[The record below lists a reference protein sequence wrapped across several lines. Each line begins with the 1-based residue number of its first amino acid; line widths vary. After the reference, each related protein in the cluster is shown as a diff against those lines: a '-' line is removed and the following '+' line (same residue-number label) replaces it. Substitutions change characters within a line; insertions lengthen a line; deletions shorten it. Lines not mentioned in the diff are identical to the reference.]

1 MGRQSLGRGCSLVG
15 AASPSTE
22 NTFPNPTVPG
32 QEDAPLRL
40 LESGDYRSEL
50 QSVLQTWLIVG
61 LGELGE
67 QASPPAWTRQ
77 GLGLPTWSREPWCGC
92 PVPFGSSGRRRVGS
106 SEEGP
111 SGLQLRPMLSRLG
124 RCRLLLRAGVGSVR
138 WKPPHSNRRGPIR
151 ARRAGSFIQ
160 TLVAV
165 GLPLPPPGH
174 RRGAGAGAGEP
185 AASVTGEQHR
195 RLGLQAV
202 LAGCGGEAM
211 ERSLHRVSLGS
222 RRAHPDLSFYLTTF
236 GKCPRQLAA
245 SAASSYSERLES
257 PLTPRLRDMWG

>member
-77 GLGLPTWSREPWCGC
+77 GPRASPGAGTSDLEPGALVWLP
-92 PVPFGSSGRRRVGS
+92 GSFW
-106 SEEGP
+106 
-111 SGLQLRPMLSRLG
+111 
-124 RCRLLLRAGVGSVR
+124 LLRE
-138 WKPPHSNRRGPIR
+138 
-151 ARRAGSFIQ
+151 
-160 TLVAV
+160 T
-165 GLPLPPPGH
+165 
-174 RRGAGAGAGEP
+174 
-185 AASVTGEQHR
+185 
-195 RLGLQAV
+195 
-202 LAGCGGEAM
+202 
-211 ERSLHRVSLGS
+211 
-222 RRAHPDLSFYLTTF
+222 
-236 GKCPRQLAA
+236 
-245 SAASSYSERLES
+245 
-257 PLTPRLRDMWG
+257 